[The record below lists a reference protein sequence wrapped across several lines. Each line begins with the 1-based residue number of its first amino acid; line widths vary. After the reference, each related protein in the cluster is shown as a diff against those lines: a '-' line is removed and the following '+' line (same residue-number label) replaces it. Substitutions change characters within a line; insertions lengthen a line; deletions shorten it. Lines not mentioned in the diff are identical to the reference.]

1 MAMAGLANLAHAL
14 EAGASEMH
22 VEPEI
27 GAHARLSMDHTL
39 AFAAAL
45 ENGSSEGLVIKQVR
59 GRISIGPRV

>member
-1 MAMAGLANLAHAL
+1 
-14 EAGASEMH
+14 MH

-39 AFAAAL
+39 AFTAAL